1 VVGAKV
7 KSNHHSDA
15 AHKNIRHLSPQVRNC
30 WITLGAYGDCCN
42 TLPLV
47 LHDFHLGNRPTM
59 MIAREFAGLLDG
71 VSYCERLVYEGD
83 YSQSAKAADEAQ
95 ASGKFDN
102 IYLCQCYG
110 TTVERATDSYAKEA
124 WRLVQRIH
132 LWDQL
137 PLVFDRRD
145 RERERLQFEALQ
157 GEAGYRRVNPIVLV
171 SRSGRSSPFHDWSML
186 IMALG
191 SLVEDFNIVDVSD
204 MRLHR
209 FYDMLGLMEKSVAL
223 VSTDSGLL
231 HLAQAIPTLPV
242 IALTTHSPDSWHGSP
257 RRGSHVFNC
266 RYDEFRERQKEIPN
280 VIRRIMSGSKINR
293 IVHVYSDFDH
303 RADDAEF
310 RFNVARLSWKREYGL
325 TDWLPTPVHDKTLN
339 RNATVVGEKKPAP
352 FLKDILERGAEIAAP
367 EDIILFTNDDTN
379 FAPNFSVDLK
389 QCMANHD
396 AIWGSRMELNYIK
409 SPPSRE
415 EMSRGYK
422 HCGADVFAFRKS
434 WWTKHRDRVPDFL
447 LSFECWDLSLRT
459 LINITGGAEAEG
471 LCAHQIHTSHWH
483 TAEHREC
490 TGNLYNRHLCQ
501 KFFSDNRM
509 GWPA

>member
-1 VVGAKV
+1 
-7 KSNHHSDA
+7 
-15 AHKNIRHLSPQVRNC
+15 
-30 WITLGAYGDCCN
+30 
-42 TLPLV
+42 
-47 LHDFHLGNRPTM
+47 M

-71 VSYCERLVYEGD
+71 VSYCERLVYEGN
-83 YSQSAKAADEAQ
+83 YSESVKAADEAQ

-145 RERERLQFEALQ
+145 LNREKTMFNFECDHRKPFITLAH
-157 GEAGYRRVNPIVLV
+157 
-171 SRSGRSSPFHDWSML
+171 SGRSSPFPYRQAL
-186 IMALG
+186 IDLISNLSG
-191 SLVEDFNIVDVSD
+191 EFNIVDVSGWKLD
-204 MRLHR
+204 R
-209 FYDMLGLMEKSVAL
+209 FYDVLGLLEKSIAL

-231 HLAQAIPTLPV
+231 HLAQAIPSLPV

-266 RYDEFRERQKEIPN
+266 RYNEFMDRRNEIPN

-303 RADDAEF
+303 RAEDAEF
-310 RFNVARLSWKREYGL
+310 RFNVASLSWNREYGL
-325 TDWLPTPVHDKTLN
+325 TDWLPTPVHDRTLN

-367 EDIILFTNDDTN
+367 DDIILFTNDDTN